1 MTVWDNEWK
10 TLSFTIVLSRA
21 LRAAIENTESQDLSC
36 NALNYTKS
44 KLLEPHCMFDTDMK

>member
-10 TLSFTIVLSRA
+10 TLSFTILLSRA